1 MRIAVCDDNAVFLQ
15 FFKSMLANELESRSV
30 KAEIET
36 FTKAESFFYCHGKK
50 PFSAIFLDLDMPEMT
65 GFEVARQLG
74 QNGNCFVI
82 FVTSHQE
89 LVYDS
94 FNFRPLNFI
103 CKDPDADVM
112 KDRLHMV
119 AGQLTDALK
128 QEKTVVLENME
139 QGRISVKL
147 RDVTY
152 IESNSHSIIYHFAN
166 NKDTI
171 AVRDSIGE
179 IEEAYRK
186 FDFIRVH
193 KKYIVNLK
201 YVFNISRSNAVK
213 KFLSISLSQVAILLI
228 TSLELNAVSSFFK
241 ISLRKLVV
249 EQSLLRFVTL
259 IMIQISIF
267 IVFRL
272 ILMAFKHTDDYTASD
287 WVTIIAVLIIS
298 FFLVM
303 VIHELSLS
311 ADYGHRLYINLSYML
326 VFVLNILIFWIINSL
341 IKKNRKLKEMEIV
354 KLREQYLEQFIGN
367 AESQYDAMRK
377 LRHDIKDKYET
388 VNELLKVQKIDETRK
403 FISES
408 FDLIGKSES
417 YVKTKNNIVNAIVNA
432 KLTMASSLGIKIS
445 CITVSD
451 FEGIK
456 GTDLC
461 DLLSNTLENAITACK
476 EIADDANKFLYL
488 KIDRETDTY
497 TFLIKNSIDHSVMD
511 SNPRLT
517 TTKADKK
524 QHGLGTSII
533 REIARK
539 YNGRCDFYESEGMF
553 CCQVTLMADTT
564 VLN

>member
-1 MRIAVCDDNAVFLQ
+1 MFAARCGFDSGSCETPYGLTLRYNYGNIKSYIDYVIKGREKMRIAVCDDNAVFLQ

-50 PFSAIFLDLDMPEMT
+50 PFSAIFLDLDMPEIT

-128 QEKTVVLENME
+128 QEKTVVLENRE

-201 YVFNISRSNAVK
+201 YVFNISRSNETVIFK
-213 KFLSISLSQVAILLI
+213 SGS
-228 TSLELNAVSSFFK
+228 ELPMSRGYKNAV
-241 ISLRKLVV
+241 
-249 EQSLLRFVTL
+249 
-259 IMIQISIF
+259 
-267 IVFRL
+267 
-272 ILMAFKHTDDYTASD
+272 
-287 WVTIIAVLIIS
+287 
-298 FFLVM
+298 
-303 VIHELSLS
+303 
-311 ADYGHRLYINLSYML
+311 
-326 VFVLNILIFWIINSL
+326 
-341 IKKNRKLKEMEIV
+341 
-354 KLREQYLEQFIGN
+354 
-367 AESQYDAMRK
+367 
-377 LRHDIKDKYET
+377 
-388 VNELLKVQKIDETRK
+388 
-403 FISES
+403 
-408 FDLIGKSES
+408 
-417 YVKTKNNIVNAIVNA
+417 
-432 KLTMASSLGIKIS
+432 
-445 CITVSD
+445 
-451 FEGIK
+451 
-456 GTDLC
+456 
-461 DLLSNTLENAITACK
+461 
-476 EIADDANKFLYL
+476 DDALTEYL
-488 KIDRETDTY
+488 R
-497 TFLIKNSIDHSVMD
+497 
-511 SNPRLT
+511 
-517 TTKADKK
+517 
-524 QHGLGTSII
+524 
-533 REIARK
+533 RK
-539 YNGRCDFYESEGMF
+539 
-553 CCQVTLMADTT
+553 
-564 VLN
+564 

>member
-128 QEKTVVLENME
+128 QEKTVVLENRE

-152 IESNSHSIIYHFAN
+152 IESNSHSIIYH
-166 NKDTI
+166 
-171 AVRDSIGE
+171 

-201 YVFNISRSNAVK
+201 YVFNVSRSNETVIFK
-213 KFLSISLSQVAILLI
+213 SGS
-228 TSLELNAVSSFFK
+228 ELPMSRGYKNAV
-241 ISLRKLVV
+241 
-249 EQSLLRFVTL
+249 
-259 IMIQISIF
+259 
-267 IVFRL
+267 
-272 ILMAFKHTDDYTASD
+272 
-287 WVTIIAVLIIS
+287 
-298 FFLVM
+298 
-303 VIHELSLS
+303 
-311 ADYGHRLYINLSYML
+311 
-326 VFVLNILIFWIINSL
+326 
-341 IKKNRKLKEMEIV
+341 
-354 KLREQYLEQFIGN
+354 
-367 AESQYDAMRK
+367 
-377 LRHDIKDKYET
+377 
-388 VNELLKVQKIDETRK
+388 
-403 FISES
+403 
-408 FDLIGKSES
+408 
-417 YVKTKNNIVNAIVNA
+417 
-432 KLTMASSLGIKIS
+432 
-445 CITVSD
+445 
-451 FEGIK
+451 
-456 GTDLC
+456 
-461 DLLSNTLENAITACK
+461 
-476 EIADDANKFLYL
+476 DDALTEYL
-488 KIDRETDTY
+488 R
-497 TFLIKNSIDHSVMD
+497 
-511 SNPRLT
+511 
-517 TTKADKK
+517 
-524 QHGLGTSII
+524 
-533 REIARK
+533 RK
-539 YNGRCDFYESEGMF
+539 
-553 CCQVTLMADTT
+553 
-564 VLN
+564 